1 MSHRARDLLL
11 PVLVPEYWAFR
22 DNGFGELQVPD
33 AKASSQT
40 SKSSVN
46 FPMSTELPP
55 GFAKC
60 RTFLFSTNTGKGPE
74 DHCKESPT

>member
-11 PVLVPEYWAFR
+11 PVLVPEYWAFG
-22 DNGFGELQVPD
+22 DNSFGELQVPD

-40 SKSSVN
+40 SRSYVN
-46 FPMSTELPP
+46 VPLSTELPP

-60 RTFLFSTNTGKGPE
+60 RTSLLSTNTGKGP
-74 DHCKESPT
+74 